1 MINTNSSDRNRINNS
16 LPKRKRIGE
25 IDILDPTAKLIFDEN
40 AYIEILGEGYKW
52 AEGALWIPDEQ
63 MLLFSDIPNNRIL
76 SWKEEF
82 DQPKVYMEPSGFT
95 QEGTRGG
102 ELGSNAL
109 ILSKTGELI
118 MCQHGDRRIA
128 KMDAPITKPISK
140 FITVADNYKGQPFNS
155 PNDLAEDHKGNI
167 YFSDPTYGL
176 ESESYQEIAF
186 SGLYKIDTNG
196 EVHLIQKH
204 HTHPNGIAFSLDDRF
219 MYITNS
225 NPAQAHLY
233 RYELSSQGEVI
244 SEELIFDYTPFVSET
259 SGNPDGLKVDRYG
272 NIITTGPD
280 GLWVFN
286 QNIELIARVYIPFVT
301 SNCSFTEDFKTLYI
315 TASDKI
321 LRLKLRQ

>member
-1 MINTNSSDRNRINNS
+1 MINANSSDRNRINNS
-16 LPKRKRIGE
+16 LSKRKRIGE
-25 IDILDPTAKLIFDEN
+25 IDILDPTAKLIFDDN
-40 AYIEILGEGYKW
+40 AYLEIIGEGYKW
-52 AEGALWIPDEQ
+52 AEGALWISNEQ

-76 SWKEEF
+76 YWKDDFE
-82 DQPKVYMEPSGFT
+82 QPKVYLEPSGFT
-95 QEGTRGG
+95 QEGTRDG

-109 ILSKTGELI
+109 ILSKAGELI
-118 MCQHGDRRIA
+118 LCQHGDRRIA
-128 KMDAPITKPISK
+128 KMDAPINHPASK
-140 FITVADNYKGQPFNS
+140 FITVADNYKGQRFNS

-176 ESESYQEIAF
+176 ESVNHQEIPF

-196 EVHLIQKH
+196 IVHLIQKR

-219 MYITNS
+219 MYVTNS
-225 NPAQAHLY
+225 NPKQAYLF
-233 RYELSSQGEVI
+233 RYELTPQGKI
-244 SEELIFDYTPFVSET
+244 INEELAFDYTPFVSET

-272 NIITTGPD
+272 NIFATGPD

-286 QNIELIARVYIPFVT
+286 QNIELIARVRIPFVT

-315 TASDKI
+315 TASDRV